1 MHGRNH
7 SSGVAAKHWPG
18 GLSPETARLLPVV
31 IPVVLAGTIA
41 TALALGS
48 LLTRHPSTGSI
59 VGALVL
65 LAAATA
71 AEAFPV
77 PIDGVSAGGV
87 SLAAAF
93 LVGAALIYD
102 WHTAVLVSLAA
113 RVTIELIQRRPL
125 MKIAFNGAVFALS
138 GAAAGGATLITG
150 NRHSVGVL
158 LVTVAV
164 AALAFYSVNIPLVTA
179 IVARA
184 THANFAEVLR
194 QSIRWTAVPFV
205 IMASISLMLQVM
217 WERSPVLAAALA
229 GPLVAVGLYQRS
241 VHGALA
247 AMRLAKTDPLTGL
260 GNHRAFHEALA
271 TLAVQSGGDEIALC
285 LIDVDG
291 FKQINDRYGHQTGDE
306 VLVLLAAL
314 IREDGQAYRLGGD
327 EFAIVI
333 PNATADEASRIAKAM
348 VERVGEQR
356 HAWGGTVTISAGVA
370 IFPTHAQDPD
380 RLFAV
385 SDAALYQAKRRG
397 RNQAHVFDP
406 RVAILSD
413 ARRTAQETHRLDAA
427 WGLAELLDSAEGL
440 REEDDPMGG
449 HSLRVSGL
457 AARLAA
463 RCGLEPAEVEL
474 VRLAARLHD
483 LGKLAVPVEILC
495 KPGSLEQREWQVL
508 EEHPETGRR
517 ILASIGAGAIADWV
531 LHHHERWDGTGY
543 PNGTSGTAIPLPA
556 RIIFVADAYDAITS
570 ARPYS
575 GPRSQAA
582 ALAELHRCAGTQFD
596 PAVVAAL
603 AAEIADEIADARH
616 DERLTA

>member
-1 MHGRNH
+1 MRGRTL
-7 SSGVAAKHWPG
+7 SSGVAATRWPG
-18 GLSPETARLLPVV
+18 GLSPETARLLPAVV
-31 IPVVLAGTIA
+31 PVVLAGIVA

-48 LLTRHPSTGSI
+48 LATRNLSTGSI

-93 LVGAALIYD
+93 LVGTALIYD
-102 WHTAVLVSLAA
+102 WHTAVLLSLAA
-113 RVTIELIQRRPL
+113 RGTIELIQRRPL
-125 MKIAFNGAVFALS
+125 MKIAYNGAVFALS
-138 GAAAGGATLITG
+138 GAAAGGATLVTG
-150 NRHSVGVL
+150 NWHSVGGL

-164 AALAFYSVNIPLVTA
+164 AALAFYSVNIPLVAA

-184 THANFAEVLR
+184 THTSFIDVLR

-217 WERSPVLAAALA
+217 WERSPILAAALA

-241 VHGALA
+241 VHGELA

-271 TLAVQSGGDEIALC
+271 ALAAQRGRGKLALC

-306 VLVLLAAL
+306 VLASLASL
-314 IREDGQAYRLGGD
+314 IRDDSQAFRLGGD
-327 EFAIVI
+327 EFALVI
-333 PNATADEASRIAKAM
+333 PSAAADEALEIAKT
-348 VERVGEQR
+348 VVGRIGGQR
-356 HAWGGTVTISAGVA
+356 HAWGGFVTVSAGVA
-370 IFPTHAQDPD
+370 IFPTHAEDPD
-380 RLFAV
+380 RLFGAA
-385 SDAALYQAKRRG
+385 DAALYQAKRHG
-397 RNQAHVFDP
+397 RNQVHVFDP
-406 RVAILSD
+406 RIAVLSD
-413 ARRTAQETHRLDAA
+413 ARRTAQDARRLDAA
-427 WGLAELLDSAEGL
+427 WSLAELMDSVEGL
-440 REEDDPMGG
+440 SEDDDPTGG

-463 RCGLEPAEVEL
+463 RCGLEPAEIEL

-495 KPGSLEQREWQVL
+495 KPGSLEKREWRVL

-517 ILASIGAGAIADWV
+517 ILAAIGAGAIADWV
-531 LHHHERWDGTGY
+531 LHHHERWDGAGY
-543 PNGTSGTAIPLPA
+543 PTGMKGAEIPLPA
-556 RIIFVADAYDAITS
+556 RIIFVADAYDAITN
-570 ARPYS
+570 ARPYR

-603 AAEIADEIADARH
+603 AAEIADEHR

>member
-1 MHGRNH
+1 MRTLSL
-7 SSGVAAKHWPG
+7 SSGGTARPEPG
-18 GLSPETARLLPVV
+18 GLPRETARLLPVV
-31 IPVVLAGTIA
+31 VPVVLAGTIA

-48 LLTRHPSTGSI
+48 LSTRTPSTGSI

-125 MKIAFNGAVFALS
+125 LKIVFNGAVFALS

-150 NRHSVGVL
+150 NHRSVGVL
-158 LVTVAV
+158 LVTVAL
-164 AALAFYSVNIPLVTA
+164 AALAFYAVNVPLVAA

-184 THANFAEVLR
+184 THVSFVEVLR

-217 WERSPVLAAALA
+217 WERSPILAAALA

-271 TLAVQSGGDEIALC
+271 ALAAQRGRGELALC

-291 FKQINDRYGHQTGDE
+291 FKQINDRYGHQMGDE
-306 VLVLLAAL
+306 VLVLLASL
-314 IREDGQAYRLGGD
+314 IRDDGQAFRLGGD

-333 PNATADEASRIAKAM
+333 PDAAADDASVIAKTVVA
-348 VERVGEQR
+348 RIGGQR
-356 HAWGGTVTISAGVA
+356 HSWGGFVTVSAGVA
-370 IFPTHAQDPD
+370 IFQTNALDPD
-380 RLFAV
+380 RLFAGA
-385 SDAALYQAKRRG
+385 DAALYQAKRHG
-397 RNQAHVFDP
+397 RNQVHVFDP

-427 WGLAELLDSAEGL
+427 WGLAELMDSAEGL
-440 REEDDPMGG
+440 REDDDPMGG

-517 ILASIGAGAIADWV
+517 ILAAIGAGAIANWV
-531 LHHHERWDGTGY
+531 LHHHERWDGAGY
-543 PNGTSGTAIPLPA
+543 PTGMKGAEIPLPA

-570 ARPYS
+570 VRPYRS
-575 GPRSQAA
+575 PRSQAA
-582 ALAELHRCAGTQFD
+582 ALDELHRCAGTQFD

-603 AAEIADEIADARH
+603 AAEIADEQH

>member
-1 MHGRNH
+1 MRGRTL
-7 SSGVAAKHWPG
+7 SSGVAATRWPG
-18 GLSPETARLLPVV
+18 GLSPETARLLPAVV
-31 IPVVLAGTIA
+31 PVVLAGIVA

-48 LLTRHPSTGSI
+48 LATRNLSTGSI

-93 LVGAALIYD
+93 LVGTALIYD
-102 WHTAVLVSLAA
+102 WHTAVLLSLAA
-113 RVTIELIQRRPL
+113 RGTIELIQRRPL
-125 MKIAFNGAVFALS
+125 MKIAYNGAVFALS
-138 GAAAGGATLITG
+138 GAAAGGATLVTG
-150 NRHSVGVL
+150 NWHSVGGL

-164 AALAFYSVNIPLVTA
+164 AALAFYSVNIPLVAA

-184 THANFAEVLR
+184 THTSFIDVLR

-217 WERSPVLAAALA
+217 WERSPILAAALA

-241 VHGALA
+241 VHGELA

-271 TLAVQSGGDEIALC
+271 ALAAQRGRGKLALC

-306 VLVLLAAL
+306 VLASLASL
-314 IREDGQAYRLGGD
+314 IRDDSQAFRLGGD
-327 EFAIVI
+327 EFALVI
-333 PNATADEASRIAKAM
+333 PSAAADEALEIAKT
-348 VERVGEQR
+348 VVGRIGGQR
-356 HAWGGTVTISAGVA
+356 HAWGGFVTVSAGVA
-370 IFPTHAQDPD
+370 IFPTHAEDPD
-380 RLFAV
+380 RLFGAA
-385 SDAALYQAKRRG
+385 DAALYQAKRHG
-397 RNQAHVFDP
+397 RNQVHVFDP
-406 RVAILSD
+406 RIAVLSD
-413 ARRTAQETHRLDAA
+413 ARRTAQDARRLDAA
-427 WGLAELLDSAEGL
+427 WGLAELMDSVEGL
-440 REEDDPMGG
+440 SEDDDPTGG

-463 RCGLEPAEVEL
+463 RCGLEPAEIEL

-495 KPGSLEQREWQVL
+495 KPGSLEKREWRVL

-517 ILASIGAGAIADWV
+517 ILAAIGAGAIADWV
-531 LHHHERWDGTGY
+531 LHHHERWDGAGY
-543 PNGTSGTAIPLPA
+543 PTGMKGAEIPLPA
-556 RIIFVADAYDAITS
+556 RIIFVADAYDAITN
-570 ARPYS
+570 ARPYR

-603 AAEIADEIADARH
+603 AAEIADEHR

>member
-1 MHGRNH
+1 MRGRTL
-7 SSGVAAKHWPG
+7 SSGVAATRWPG
-18 GLSPETARLLPVV
+18 GLSPETARLLPAVV
-31 IPVVLAGTIA
+31 PVVLAGIVA

-48 LLTRHPSTGSI
+48 LATRNLSTGSI

-93 LVGAALIYD
+93 LVGTALIYD
-102 WHTAVLVSLAA
+102 WHTAVLLSLAA
-113 RVTIELIQRRPL
+113 RGTIELIQRRPL
-125 MKIAFNGAVFALS
+125 MKIAYNGAVFALS
-138 GAAAGGATLITG
+138 GAAAGGATLVTG
-150 NRHSVGVL
+150 NWHSVGGL

-164 AALAFYSVNIPLVTA
+164 AALAFYSVNIPLVAA

-184 THANFAEVLR
+184 THMSFIDVLR

-217 WERSPVLAAALA
+217 WERSPILAAALA

-241 VHGALA
+241 VHGELA

-271 TLAVQSGGDEIALC
+271 ALAAQRGRGKLALC

-306 VLVLLAAL
+306 VLASLASL
-314 IREDGQAYRLGGD
+314 IRDDSQAFRLGGD
-327 EFAIVI
+327 EFALVI
-333 PNATADEASRIAKAM
+333 PSAAADEALEIAKT
-348 VERVGEQR
+348 VVGRIGGQR
-356 HAWGGTVTISAGVA
+356 HAWGGFVTVSAGVA
-370 IFPTHAQDPD
+370 IFPTHAEDPD
-380 RLFAV
+380 RLFGAA
-385 SDAALYQAKRRG
+385 DAALYQAKRHG
-397 RNQAHVFDP
+397 RNQVHVFDP
-406 RVAILSD
+406 RIAVLSD
-413 ARRTAQETHRLDAA
+413 ARRTAQDARRLDAA
-427 WGLAELLDSAEGL
+427 WSLAELMDSVVGL
-440 REEDDPMGG
+440 SEDDDPTGG

-463 RCGLEPAEVEL
+463 RCGLEPAEIEL

-495 KPGSLEQREWQVL
+495 KPGSLEKREWRVL

-517 ILASIGAGAIADWV
+517 ILAAIGAGAIADWV
-531 LHHHERWDGTGY
+531 LHHHERWDGAGY
-543 PNGTSGTAIPLPA
+543 PTGMKGAEIPLPA
-556 RIIFVADAYDAITS
+556 RIIFVADAYDAITN
-570 ARPYS
+570 ARPYR

-603 AAEIADEIADARH
+603 AAEIADEHR

>member
-1 MHGRNH
+1 MRGRTL
-7 SSGVAAKHWPG
+7 SSGVAATRWPG
-18 GLSPETARLLPVV
+18 GLSPETARLLPAVV
-31 IPVVLAGTIA
+31 PVVLAGIVA

-48 LLTRHPSTGSI
+48 LATRNLSTGSI

-93 LVGAALIYD
+93 LVGTALIYD
-102 WHTAVLVSLAA
+102 WHTAVLLSLAA
-113 RVTIELIQRRPL
+113 RGTIELIQRRPL
-125 MKIAFNGAVFALS
+125 MKIAYNGAVFALS
-138 GAAAGGATLITG
+138 GAAAGGATLVTG
-150 NRHSVGVL
+150 NWHSVGGL

-164 AALAFYSVNIPLVTA
+164 AALAFYSVNIPLVAA

-184 THANFAEVLR
+184 THMSFIDVLR

-217 WERSPVLAAALA
+217 WERSPILAAALA

-241 VHGALA
+241 VHGELA

-271 TLAVQSGGDEIALC
+271 ALAAQRGRGKLALC

-306 VLVLLAAL
+306 VLASLASL
-314 IREDGQAYRLGGD
+314 IRDDSQAFRLGGD

-333 PNATADEASRIAKAM
+333 PSAAADEALEIAKT
-348 VERVGEQR
+348 VVGRIGGQR
-356 HAWGGTVTISAGVA
+356 HAWGGFVTVSAGVA
-370 IFPTHAQDPD
+370 IFPTHAEDPD
-380 RLFAV
+380 RLFGAA
-385 SDAALYQAKRRG
+385 DAALYQAKRHG
-397 RNQAHVFDP
+397 RNQVHVFDP
-406 RVAILSD
+406 RIAVLSD
-413 ARRTAQETHRLDAA
+413 ARRTAQDARRLDAA
-427 WGLAELLDSAEGL
+427 WGLAELMDSVEGL
-440 REEDDPMGG
+440 SEDDDPTGG

-463 RCGLEPAEVEL
+463 RCGLEPAEIEL

-495 KPGSLEQREWQVL
+495 KPGSLEKRDWRVL

-517 ILASIGAGAIADWV
+517 ILAAIGAGAIADWV
-531 LHHHERWDGTGY
+531 LHHHERWDGAGY
-543 PNGTSGTAIPLPA
+543 PTGMKGAEIPLPA
-556 RIIFVADAYDAITS
+556 RIIFVADAYDAITN
-570 ARPYS
+570 ARPYR

-603 AAEIADEIADARH
+603 AAEIADEHR